1 MCYDIINLLFL
12 NFKTII
18 IFRIKIYVI
27 IDKVEIR
34 KIMMLYIFL
43 VKPDKWFWSIP
54 LYMMFI

>member
-1 MCYDIINLLFL
+1 MHHNVIDLFFL
-12 NFKTII
+12 DFETIVI
-18 IFRIKIYVI
+18 LRIKIYII

-34 KIMMLYIFL
+34 KIMMLHIFL